1 MGKLSIILAAATIV
15 AASYIMVQN
24 NTSKVQTDLKQS
36 ERQGQMVAREIAR
49 SGHNALL
56 SKARKL
62 QKDFP
67 DLPLADIVAMVNGEK
82 GYVTGTYQGGSYK
95 ASIYLTSASTFG
107 VSSTG
112 YYEVNEH
119 EVYSEEEKID
129 GILGDGVLEVPVP
142 STLEVT
148 FLESMAGYC
157 SAIYLQRMVPKGNNG
172 HGNNED
178 GVDSSNPGGSK
189 EGEDTDP
196 TVDDEIKNGNG
207 KGAWDLLE
215 PELIF
220 APGNN
225 RDGAM
230 ANYSTIINPGERVN
244 FILAVD
250 ADFNCEKRN
259 DTSVKIDDPMFEY
272 TRDALV
278 VATSDL
284 TDLEEG
290 QYAMIQ
296 ENPYQPGV
304 WRLAFEDLVFS
315 KQKLDDVKQNG
326 YGTTKWNNNKKTYGG
341 SGWTETDSKGYWKLK
356 DFGHMPDFSDQVI
369 EIRMVPATGV

>member
-62 QKDFP
+62 QKDYP
-67 DLPLADIVAMVNGEK
+67 DLPLADIVEMVNGEN

-148 FLESMAGYC
+148 F
-157 SAIYLQRMVPKGNNG
+157 
-172 HGNNED
+172 
-178 GVDSSNPGGSK
+178 
-189 EGEDTDP
+189 
-196 TVDDEIKNGNG
+196 
-207 KGAWDLLE
+207 
-215 PELIF
+215 
-220 APGNN
+220 
-225 RDGAM
+225 
-230 ANYSTIINPGERVN
+230 
-244 FILAVD
+244 
-250 ADFNCEKRN
+250 
-259 DTSVKIDDPMFEY
+259 
-272 TRDALV
+272 
-278 VATSDL
+278 
-284 TDLEEG
+284 
-290 QYAMIQ
+290 
-296 ENPYQPGV
+296 
-304 WRLAFEDLVFS
+304 
-315 KQKLDDVKQNG
+315 
-326 YGTTKWNNNKKTYGG
+326 
-341 SGWTETDSKGYWKLK
+341 
-356 DFGHMPDFSDQVI
+356 
-369 EIRMVPATGV
+369 